1 MENEAH
7 HADQSTTPDQNSPTG
22 QTTTSAPKRNTL
34 MAILAYLGILIIIPF
49 LMAKDDPFVK
59 FHIKQG
65 LVLVIIELVIY
76 VLGMAMGIMWL
87 MFFPVM
93 KVVNIIHFALIVFS
107 ITGIVNVVQGQEKKL
122 PLVGHLADNF
132 TF

>member
-22 QTTTSAPKRNTL
+22 QTTTSASKRNTL

-65 LVLVIIELVIY
+65 LILVIIEVIIY
-76 VLGMAMGIMWL
+76 ALNMSMMWSFFFFVGI
-87 MFFPVM
+87 
-93 KVVNIIHFALIVFS
+93 VNIVLLVLAII
-107 ITGIVNVVQGQEKKL
+107 GIVNVVQGQEKKL